1 MLKNRSARPPESLG
15 RDVAAT
21 LTLILPAGIVSLPLE
36 AAAAA
41 FGRGA
46 VLRVLARPR

>member
-1 MLKNRSARPPESLG
+1 MLKNRTARPPGSLG
-15 RDVAAT
+15 GDVAAT
-21 LTLILPAGIVSLPLE
+21 LALLLPAGIVSLPLE
-36 AAAAA
+36 AGAAA